1 MISPK
6 HDVSLDKPA
15 ALSLT
20 PTFAAAMKH
29 GLLLLFAAIILLP
42 FVWMILATVK
52 DPADIF
58 SDPFSLDPATLHAAA
73 NFGKALS
80 AAPMGLFMLNSLI
93 VVVGILSV
101 QLVTSIG
108 AAYAL
113 AQMKFRGQALL
124 FGLILFALCIPVQVP
139 ALPMYIALAKLGL
152 LNSYFALMFPWFFSA
167 FAIFLFRQ
175 HFRTFPQEIINA
187 ARIDGFTEIEIVL
200 RLIVPSAL
208 PAIAAFSVFS
218 VTAHWNDLYW
228 PLIVVNVTDRMTAP
242 LGLLNFQSA
251 EGVSYGPLMAA
262 ATIITLPLICVFF
275 LARRYFVEG
284 VTMTGVK

>member
-1 MISPK
+1 MIPVKTDGSIQK
-6 HDVSLDKPA
+6 TRVPA
-15 ALSLT
+15 FVILLGTA
-20 PTFAAAMKH
+20 KH
-29 GLLLLFAAIILLP
+29 GLLLLFAGVILLP
-42 FVWMILATVK
+42 FVWMVLAAVK

-58 SDPFSLDPATLHAAA
+58 SDPFSFDPAKLHAAE
-73 NFGKALS
+73 NFGKALN
-80 AAPMGLFMLNSLI
+80 AAPMGLFMFNSLV
-93 VVVGILSV
+93 VVVGVLSA
-101 QLVTSIG
+101 QLITSIA

-113 AQMKFRGQALL
+113 AQMRFRGQALL
-124 FGLILFALCIPVQVP
+124 FGLVLFALCVPIQVP
-139 ALPMYIALAKLGL
+139 ALPLYIALAKLGL
-152 LNSYFALMFPWFFSA
+152 LNSYFSLMFPWFFSA

-187 ARIDGFTEIEIVL
+187 ARVDGYTEIEIVL
-200 RLIVPSAL
+200 RLVVPSAV

-228 PLIVVNVTDRMTAP
+228 PLIVINVTDRMTAP

-251 EGVSYGPLMAA
+251 EGASYGPLMAA
-262 ATIITLPLICVFF
+262 ATIITLPLIGLFL

>member
-1 MISPK
+1 MISARIDRLPQRRIF
-6 HDVSLDKPA
+6 
-15 ALSLT
+15 LSSFVAEVL
-20 PTFAAAMKH
+20 KH
-29 GLLLLFAAIILLP
+29 GLLLFFAVLTLLP
-42 FVWMILATVK
+42 FVWMLLTAVK
-52 DPADIF
+52 DPSDIF
-58 SDPFSLDPATLHAAA
+58 SDPFSFNPSKLHAVD
-73 NFGKALS
+73 NFRKALTS
-80 AAPMGLFMLNSLI
+80 APMGQFMLNSGI
-93 VVVGILSV
+93 VVAGVLFV
-101 QLVTSIG
+101 QLVTSIA

-113 AQMKFRGQALL
+113 AKLRFRGQTLL
-124 FGLILFALCIPVQVP
+124 FGLVLFALCIPVQVP
-139 ALPMYIALAKLGL
+139 ALPIYIALAKFGL
-152 LNSYFALMFPWFFSA
+152 LNSYFALMVPWFFSA

-175 HFRTFPQEIINA
+175 HFRAFPQEIINA

-262 ATIITLPLICVFF
+262 ATIITLPLIGIFL

-284 VTMTGVK
+284 VTMTGIK

>member
-1 MISPK
+1 MSPAERDGTFQK
-6 HDVSLDKPA
+6 SRVLPELLVGA
-15 ALSLT
+15 A
-20 PTFAAAMKH
+20 KH
-29 GLLLLFAAIILLP
+29 GLLLLLAAVILLP
-42 FVWMILATVK
+42 FVWMLLSAVK

-58 SDPFSLDPATLHAAA
+58 SEPFSLNPAKLHAGE
-73 NFGKALS
+73 NFGKALTS
-80 AAPMGLFMLNSLI
+80 APMGLFMFNSLV
-93 VVVGILSV
+93 VVVGVLSV
-101 QLVTSIG
+101 QLITSIG

-113 AQMKFRGQALL
+113 AQMKFRGRGLL
-124 FGLILFALCIPVQVP
+124 FGLVLFALCVPVHVP
-139 ALPMYIALAKLGL
+139 ALPLYIALAKLGL

-175 HFRTFPQEIINA
+175 HFLTFPQEIINA
-187 ARIDGFTEIEIVL
+187 ARIDGFTEVEIVL
-200 RLIVPSAL
+200 RLVVPSAL

-228 PLIVVNVTDRMTAP
+228 PLIVVNVTDKMTAP

-251 EGVSYGPLMAA
+251 EGASYGPLMAA
-262 ATIITLPLICVFF
+262 ATIITLPLIGLFL

>member
-1 MISPK
+1 MTSAK
-6 HDVSLDKPA
+6 LDVSTQELRAP
-15 ALSLT
+15 SLA
-20 PTFAAAMKH
+20 PSLAAAVRH
-29 GLLLLFAAIILLP
+29 GLLLIFAAIILLP
-42 FVWMILATVK
+42 FAWMILAAVK
-52 DPADIF
+52 DPSDIF
-58 SDPFSLDPATLHAAA
+58 SDPFSLDPAKLRAVE
-73 NFGKALS
+73 NFSKALT

-93 VVVGILSV
+93 VVVGVLSV
-101 QLVTSIG
+101 QLITSVA

-113 AQMKFRGQALL
+113 AQLKFRGQTLL
-124 FGLILFALCIPVQVP
+124 FGLVLFALCIPVQVP

-175 HFRTFPQEIINA
+175 HFRTYPQEIINA

-228 PLIVVNVTDRMTAP
+228 PLIVVNVTEKMTAP

-262 ATIITLPLICVFF
+262 ATIITSPLVCVFL

>member
-1 MISPK
+1 MSTPNT
-6 HDVSLDKPA
+6 DVSLQKTRVPSALLVGA
-15 ALSLT
+15 A
-20 PTFAAAMKH
+20 KH
-29 GLLLLFAAIILLP
+29 GLLLLFAAVILLP
-42 FVWMILATVK
+42 FVWMLLAAVK

-58 SDPFSLDPATLHAAA
+58 SEPFSLDPAKLHATE
-73 NFGKALS
+73 NFGKALT
-80 AAPMGLFMLNSLI
+80 AAPMGLFMFNSLV
-93 VVVGILSV
+93 VVVGVLSV

-113 AQMKFRGQALL
+113 AQMKFRGRGLL
-124 FGLILFALCIPVQVP
+124 FGLVLFALCVPVHVP
-139 ALPMYIALAKLGL
+139 ALPLYIALAKLGL

-175 HFRTFPQEIINA
+175 HFLTFPQEIINA
-187 ARIDGFTEIEIVL
+187 ARVDGFTEIEIVL
-200 RLIVPSAL
+200 RLVVPSAL

-228 PLIVVNVTDRMTAP
+228 PLIVINVTDKMTAP

-251 EGVSYGPLMAA
+251 EGASYGPLMAA
-262 ATIITLPLICVFF
+262 ATIITLPLIGLFL

>member
-1 MISPK
+1 MTDAAFTGSPAS
-6 HDVSLDKPA
+6 HVAPA
-15 ALSLT
+15 AL
-20 PTFAAAMKH
+20 AAAILKH
-29 GLLLLFAAIILLP
+29 GLLIVVAALILFP
-42 FVWMILATVK
+42 FAWMILTAIK
-52 DPADIF
+52 DPSEIF
-58 SDPFSLDPATLHAAA
+58 SDPFSLDPARLHAVD
-73 NFGKALS
+73 NFRKALTS
-80 AAPMGLFMLNSLI
+80 APMGLYMLNSLV
-93 VVVGILSV
+93 VVVGVLFV
-101 QLVTSIG
+101 QLVTSIA

-113 AQMKFRGQALL
+113 AKLRFRGQALF
-124 FGLILFALCIPVQVP
+124 FGLVLFALCIPVQVP

-175 HFRTFPQEIINA
+175 HFRTFPQEIIDA

-262 ATIITLPLICVFF
+262 ATIITLPLVGVFL

-284 VTMTGVK
+284 VTMTGIK

>member
-1 MISPK
+1 MTPVKANASIQDTRASSSLLVLGAAK
-6 HDVSLDKPA
+6 HA
-15 ALSLT
+15 
-20 PTFAAAMKH
+20 
-29 GLLLLFAAIILLP
+29 LLLLFAGIILLP
-42 FVWMILATVK
+42 FVWMILTAVK

-58 SDPFSLDPATLHAAA
+58 SDPFSFNPAKLHAVE
-73 NFGKALS
+73 NFTKALNG
-80 AAPMGLFMLNSLI
+80 APMGLFMFNSLV
-93 VVVGILSV
+93 VVVGVLSV
-101 QLVTSIG
+101 QLITSIA

-113 AQMKFRGQALL
+113 AQMRFRGRALL
-124 FGLILFALCIPVQVP
+124 FGLVLFALCVPVQVP
-139 ALPMYIALAKLGL
+139 ALPLYIALAKLGL
-152 LNSYFALMFPWFFSA
+152 LNTYFSLMFPWFFSA

-175 HFRTFPQEIINA
+175 HFRTFPQEIISA

-200 RLIVPSAL
+200 RLIVPSAV

-228 PLIVVNVTDRMTAP
+228 PLIVINVTDKMTAP

-251 EGVSYGPLMAA
+251 EGASYGPLMAA
-262 ATIITLPLICVFF
+262 ATIITLPLIGVFV

>member
-1 MISPK
+1 
-6 HDVSLDKPA
+6 
-15 ALSLT
+15 
-20 PTFAAAMKH
+20 
-29 GLLLLFAAIILLP
+29 
-42 FVWMILATVK
+42 MILAAVK
-52 DPADIF
+52 NPADIF
-58 SDPFSLDPATLHAAA
+58 SDPFSLDPAKLHAGE
-73 NFGKALS
+73 NFGKALN

-93 VVVGILSV
+93 VVVGVLSV
-101 QLVTSIG
+101 QLITSI
-108 AAYAL
+108 AAAHAL
-113 AQMKFRGQALL
+113 AQMKFRGQALM
-124 FGLILFALCIPVQVP
+124 FGLVLFALCIPVQVP

-152 LNSYFALMFPWFFSA
+152 LNSYFSLMFPWFFSA

-175 HFRTFPQEIINA
+175 QFRTFPREIINA
-187 ARIDGFTEIEIVL
+187 ARIDGFTEIEIIV

-262 ATIITLPLICVFF
+262 ATIITLPLICVFL